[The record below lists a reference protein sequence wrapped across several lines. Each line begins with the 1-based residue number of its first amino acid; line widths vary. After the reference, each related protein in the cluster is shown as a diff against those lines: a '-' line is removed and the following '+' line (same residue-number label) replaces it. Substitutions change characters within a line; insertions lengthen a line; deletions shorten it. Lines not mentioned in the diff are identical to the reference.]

1 LTHPIALAIVP
12 TSTTENT
19 AMPIKAKRE
28 NGLWV
33 ITAIVGSNV
42 EEFAGFRL
50 RQAIELFYRAQAR
63 A

>member
-1 LTHPIALAIVP
+1 
-12 TSTTENT
+12 
-19 AMPIKAKRE
+19 MPIKAKRE

-33 ITAIVGSNV
+33 ITAIVNGNV